1 MYTQLRNIHQ
11 RPAVF
16 STYTAEIL
24 WTQPHLANQMLQTH
38 LSQDTVLASRPVD
51 AIGRVVDW
59 IDQSFGLDGK
69 SVCDLG
75 CGPGLYSNRFAGRGA
90 VVHGLDF
97 SSNSIDYARK
107 HAPSNAGSVTYQVA
121 NYLKG
126 PLPEQQDL
134 VTLIYCDLCPLSP
147 IQRKTLLTKIRHALS
162 SGGKFLFDVF
172 SIKAFD
178 GVVEGVSFERNLMNG
193 FWSANDYF
201 AFQHTFR
208 YDHEAVSLDQFTV
221 IEKDRT
227 WVVYNWLK
235 YFSQDE
241 IRLELEQAG
250 FGNIEFTE
258 GFGLDRSD
266 ETTFGVIA
274 GA

>member
-1 MYTQLRNIHQ
+1 MYTQLQKIYE

-16 STYTAEIL
+16 SFYTAEKL
-24 WTQPHLANQMLQTH
+24 WTQPHLANQMLQFH

-51 AIGRVVDW
+51 AIDRVVGW
-59 IDQSFGLDGK
+59 IDRSFGLNGK

-97 SSNSIDYARK
+97 SRNSIDYARK
-107 HAPSNAGSVTYQVA
+107 HAPLNAGPVTYQVA
-121 NYLKG
+121 DYLKD

-147 IQRKTLLTKIRHALS
+147 VQRKSLLAKIRHTLS

-172 SIKAFD
+172 STKAFD
-178 GVVEGVSFERNLMNG
+178 GVVERVSFERNLMNG

-208 YDHEAVSLDQFTV
+208 YDQEAVSLDHFTV
-221 IEKDRT
+221 IEKDLT
-227 WVVYNWLK
+227 WDVYNWLK

-241 IRLELEQAG
+241 IRIELKQAG
-250 FGNIEFTE
+250 FGSIEFTE
-258 GFGLDRSD
+258 GFGLDPSD

-274 GA
+274 SA